1 MGAKTDERSKR
12 IMQSNDTQTTSPDLK
27 VRYREL
33 SSEFERKRAEWTSAE
48 RILIRTLLRISE
60 GFGRFDPELARELEV
75 LRNNLS
81 ENGRAGQFSGLIQR
95 VGERCATILSRR
107 IPSTA
112 PLSEPFEQLLDALVN
127 SPALGHGIAAIRTR
141 LRAGDDPQQLV
152 DELVALIN
160 TPPPSGEPAETTTA
174 VDLMLQLTGQL
185 KIPGEF
191 ENRRNALR
199 IALAQGELND
209 PISEVTGLLGDVQ
222 VHLGRDAKLLAAFL
236 KRASQYLS
244 LIDTQLKVT
253 LDHSRSAANDS
264 DILSRSISAGLETLD
279 AIMQSESPDIQAHA
293 KLEDSLN
300 TVRLSLDSFLEM
312 QQRQRQDYEQR
323 IAELT
328 NQVSSFE
335 LESARLRESLAA
347 EHARAHRDTLTDTPN
362 RLAYEERAELEIM
375 RARRNDSPLCLAVFD
390 LDHFKLV
397 NDRFGHRVGDR
408 LLRSVASIATQRVRG
423 TDLFARYGGE
433 EFVGVFPDSCLEDVA
448 ALCDDLRERIASA
461 AFQFRGEVIP
471 MTVSIGLSALHPD
484 DSLGSLF
491 ERADAALYRAKEA
504 GRNRLVRE
512 A

>member
-1 MGAKTDERSKR
+1 M
-12 IMQSNDTQTTSPDLK
+12 
-27 VRYREL
+27 
-33 SSEFERKRAEWTSAE
+33 
-48 RILIRTLLRISE
+48 
-60 GFGRFDPELARELEV
+60 
-75 LRNNLS
+75 
-81 ENGRAGQFSGLIQR
+81 
-95 VGERCATILSRR
+95 
-107 IPSTA
+107 
-112 PLSEPFEQLLDALVN
+112 
-127 SPALGHGIAAIRTR
+127 
-141 LRAGDDPQQLV
+141 
-152 DELVALIN
+152 
-160 TPPPSGEPAETTTA
+160 
-174 VDLMLQLTGQL
+174 
-185 KIPGEF
+185 
-191 ENRRNALR
+191 
-199 IALAQGELND
+199 
-209 PISEVTGLLGDVQ
+209 
-222 VHLGRDAKLLAAFL
+222 
-236 KRASQYLS
+236 
-244 LIDTQLKVT
+244 
-253 LDHSRSAANDS
+253 
-264 DILSRSISAGLETLD
+264 LSRSISAGLETLD

-408 LLRSVASIATQRVRG
+408 LLRSVASIAVHRVRG

-433 EFVGVFPDSCLEDVA
+433 EFVGVFPDTSLEDVA
-448 ALCDDLRERIASA
+448 TLCDDLRERIASA
-461 AFQFRGEVIP
+461 AFQFRGEVIS
-471 MTVSIGLSALHPD
+471 MTVSIGLSALRPD
-484 DSLGSLF
+484 DSLESLF